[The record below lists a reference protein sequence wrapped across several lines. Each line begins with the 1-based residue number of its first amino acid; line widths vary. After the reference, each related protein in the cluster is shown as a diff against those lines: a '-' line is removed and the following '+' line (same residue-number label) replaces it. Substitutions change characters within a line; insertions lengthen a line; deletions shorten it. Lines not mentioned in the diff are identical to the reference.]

1 MISIAQM
8 QKKLNQIQKE
18 IEEFQNNCSHDKQR
32 IKFDEKNNAR
42 WFCELCDKNIRIPNP
57 KELEDWIKR

>member
-1 MISIAQM
+1 M

-18 IEEFQNNCSHDKQR
+18 IEEYQNNCPHDNQK
-32 IKFDEKNNAR
+32 IKFDKSNNAR
-42 WFCELCDKNIRIPNP
+42 WFCELCDSQIRIPTP